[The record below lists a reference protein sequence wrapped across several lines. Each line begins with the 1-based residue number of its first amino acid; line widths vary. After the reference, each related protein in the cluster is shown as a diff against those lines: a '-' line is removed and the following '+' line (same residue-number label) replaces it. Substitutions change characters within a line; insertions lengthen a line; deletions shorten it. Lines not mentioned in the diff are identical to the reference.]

1 VIDSFPHLAIN
12 EIFYSIQGESTA
24 AGLPSLFVR
33 TAGCP
38 LRCRW
43 CDTEYAFNEGTQMG
57 FELIE
62 QKMKNLSAECRL
74 VELTGGEPLAQKNS
88 YLFLEYL
95 VQKNYEV
102 MLETS
107 GSYSLQTV
115 PPAVKVIMDFKL
127 AGSGESKKNLLINF
141 EYLKEGKDEVKF
153 VVADRKDFEEME
165 SVIKN
170 FHLENKFT
178 LLVSP
183 VFDECSYR
191 DLAEWVLASNLE
203 LRLQLQMHKEIWG
216 AKKRGV

>member
-1 VIDSFPHLAIN
+1 
-12 EIFYSIQGESTA
+12 
-24 AGLPSLFVR
+24 
-33 TAGCP
+33 
-38 LRCRW
+38 
-43 CDTEYAFNEGTQMG
+43 MG